1 MSPSRSPSGPTYTQL
16 GSVPPRPG
24 VWGQWQPGAPGE
36 SQPTS
41 APVSASGPAGQPG
54 TQHPQELLSSEM
66 LQMLG
71 QSEPASF
78 EDLSM
83 FNSFPE

>member
-16 GSVPPRPG
+16 GSVPPRSG
-24 VWGQWQPGAPGE
+24 VWGQWQAGAPGD

-41 APVSASGPAGQPG
+41 APVSAAGPPGQPG
-54 TQHPQELLSSEM
+54 AQHPQELSEM

-71 QSEPASF
+71 QSEPAAF